1 VDEDRAHAQSEC
13 GEDVVFLPV
22 PDHDAAT
29 RLSARSA
36 DGHLEHGWMWFEAA
50 GIIRGDDG
58 VHVVSHPEKAEV
70 LPVASGVAPVGVAR
84 DDRAQAEGVGLGEQL
99 ECAGQGPN
107 SIRDRERHRA
117 ANASHRVRVSG
128 DGLAYETAGDEV
140 DGIDGDIHLR
150 RDRSRFVPEPAAF
163 DEVDDQRFDG
173 RGGEPGQRAGDPFA
187 PAAGVCGPKRPRV
200 GPECAADV
208 DEGGVQG
215 SLHAGLIIAS
225 MLRWLTAGESHGPQ
239 LTVVIEGLPAG
250 LAISEDDL
258 RRDLARRQGGH
269 GRGGRQKIETDFAR
283 IVSGVRGGY
292 TIGSPVTLV
301 LENKDHVNWTAEMT
315 ASTEGFAPKPV
326 TRLRPGHADLAGAL
340 KYGHTDVRNVLE
352 RSSARETA
360 TRVAAGGVARK
371 LLGQFGVEILS
382 FTQSIGRTDIGFEG
396 VDPDTVTVEEIEGSP
411 VRCPDPEASRR
422 MVADIDEVGERGD
435 TLGGSFR
442 IIARG
447 VPLGLGSYVH
457 WDRKLDG
464 RLAQAVLS
472 INAIKGVEFGA
483 GFEGSARPG
492 SEFHD
497 QIDYEGGKFRHLTN
511 RAGGLTGG
519 VTNGEPI
526 DLRVAIKPI
535 STMKKPMQSIDLKTK
550 EKVEAHYERS
560 DVCVVPAAGVI
571 GEAVVA
577 LTLADAFLEKFG
589 GDSMAELER
598 NYRSYMESIGL

>member
-1 VDEDRAHAQSEC
+1 
-13 GEDVVFLPV
+13 
-22 PDHDAAT
+22 
-29 RLSARSA
+29 
-36 DGHLEHGWMWFEAA
+36 
-50 GIIRGDDG
+50 
-58 VHVVSHPEKAEV
+58 
-70 LPVASGVAPVGVAR
+70 
-84 DDRAQAEGVGLGEQL
+84 
-99 ECAGQGPN
+99 
-107 SIRDRERHRA
+107 
-117 ANASHRVRVSG
+117 
-128 DGLAYETAGDEV
+128 
-140 DGIDGDIHLR
+140 
-150 RDRSRFVPEPAAF
+150 
-163 DEVDDQRFDG
+163 
-173 RGGEPGQRAGDPFA
+173 
-187 PAAGVCGPKRPRV
+187 
-200 GPECAADV
+200 
-208 DEGGVQG
+208 
-215 SLHAGLIIAS
+215 

-250 LAISEDDL
+250 LAISEEDL
-258 RRDLARRQGGH
+258 RKDLARRQGGH

-283 IVSGVRGGY
+283 IASGVRGGF

-301 LENKDHVNWTAEMT
+301 LENKDYANWTAEMT

-371 LLGQFGVEILS
+371 LLGHFGVEIIS

-396 VDPDTVTVEEIEGSP
+396 VDVDRVTVEDIEASP
-411 VRCPDPEASRR
+411 VRCPDPNASAR
-422 MVADIDEVGERGD
+422 MVADIDEVAERGD
-435 TLGGSFR
+435 TLGGTFR
-442 IIARG
+442 IVARG
-447 VPLGLGSYVH
+447 VPAGLGSYVH

-483 GFEGSARPG
+483 GFEGAGRPG

-497 QIDYEGGKFRHLTN
+497 QIDYEGGRFRHLTN

-571 GEAVVA
+571 GEAMVA

-589 GDSMAELER
+589 GDSMEELER
-598 NYRSYMESIGL
+598 NHRGYVESIGR